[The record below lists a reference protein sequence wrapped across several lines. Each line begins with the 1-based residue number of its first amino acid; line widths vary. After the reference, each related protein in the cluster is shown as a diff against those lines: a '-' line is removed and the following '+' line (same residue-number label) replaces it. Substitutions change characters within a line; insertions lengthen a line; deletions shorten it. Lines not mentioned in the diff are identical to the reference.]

1 MKKSLEIIGLPEL
14 TSEQKEN
21 LCILAEKAARDYIKS
36 KIPLN
41 KIQTL
46 DIDVE
51 IEGQK
56 SITVTIDIQ
65 LELTSDVKN
74 CNAEQ
79 LVNEAT
85 KKAQETAD
93 KHLRQIACKSMT

>member
-1 MKKSLEIIGLPEL
+1 METIGLPEL
-14 TSEQKEN
+14 TPEQKEN
-21 LCILAEKAARDYIKS
+21 LCILTEKAAHDYIKS

-56 SITVTIDIQ
+56 AITVTIDIQ
-65 LELTSDVKN
+65 LELTPEAKN
-74 CNAEQ
+74 SNAEQ
-79 LVNEAT
+79 LAKEAT
-85 KKAQETAD
+85 RKAQEIAD
-93 KHLRQIACKSMT
+93 KHLRQIACKSTT